1 MRRVSFLAL
10 LLAALLCTATA
21 AARKPV
27 RQVQISSL
35 RVTLP
40 DVVPGL
46 GSQFADVDLGP
57 APAPG
62 GSRLVT
68 RAAMKKA
75 LKRQQVHGITKL
87 PSAVR
92 VVRKMRKLDKAA
104 LTKITK
110 KAIAKH
116 GLPRGVSLSVVRARG
131 GVSVAA
137 GWSDVKIS
145 VPKNPRRTGT
155 WSTTAM
161 LSFTLGKHRL
171 ARVAVPVTMKLSAA
185 AAKPDISRGDAVQVA
200 VVRGLVR
207 VSVRAFAKKDAD
219 IGDIFPAQLRP
230 SGRVLRAKLIAVG
243 KAVVVETGR

>member
-1 MRRVSFLAL
+1 
-10 LLAALLCTATA
+10 
-21 AARKPV
+21 
-27 RQVQISSL
+27 
-35 RVTLP
+35 
-40 DVVPGL
+40 
-46 GSQFADVDLGP
+46 
-57 APAPG
+57 
-62 GSRLVT
+62 
-68 RAAMKKA
+68 MKKA

-92 VVRKMRKLDKAA
+92 VVPKMRKLDKAA
-104 LTKITK
+104 LTKSTK

-171 ARVAVPVTMKLSAA
+171 ARGAVPVTMKLSAA
-185 AAKPDISRGDAVQVA
+185 AAKPAEPANEPEPDAAPDAAPAAAQDNAVTEHLAAVAKALRDLTTTVQTQHQRIAQVEKRFGVPNSARSDERPKHSVA
-200 VVRGLVR
+200 PALGWPMDMNNPMDRESVDKS
-207 VSVRAFAKKDAD
+207 VSFHD
-219 IGDIFPAQLRP
+219 L
-230 SGRVLRAKLIAVG
+230 
-243 KAVVVETGR
+243 